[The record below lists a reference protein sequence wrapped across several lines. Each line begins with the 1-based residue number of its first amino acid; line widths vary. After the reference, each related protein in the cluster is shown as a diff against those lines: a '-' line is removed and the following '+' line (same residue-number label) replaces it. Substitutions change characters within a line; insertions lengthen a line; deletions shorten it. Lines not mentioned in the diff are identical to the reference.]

1 MNEKLEYKQI
11 YELTAEQEKYFKEKY
26 GKALY
31 NQHIEHDCLVEIV
44 TTEDIVPFIGTFS
57 DRMLEGVKIDRE
69 KELRG

>member
-1 MNEKLEYKQI
+1 MVKDLNYKRI
-11 YELTAEQEKYFKEKY
+11 SELTAVQEMYFKEKY
-26 GKALY
+26 GVALY

-57 DRMLEGVKIDRE
+57 DRMLEGITRDRK